1 MPSRSGYRRFHGH
14 DPSHQPPRSFS
25 LPKTNF
31 LGSKPTFPVKS
42 PLSAATLNLPASRP
56 PGPAI
61 RCAVGCLIAA
71 LAALPLASLAETF
84 RAAESFQA
92 VTDSEFAPFYREQS
106 SPQSSEHG
114 VAIDTV
120 RHAGQPA
127 AAEMVFRGETG
138 RFILQLTAV
147 AEEDGEST
155 YHIVV
160 NGRALEQRR
169 NPAVAE
175 KRVRVEHRWGPL
187 ALEPGDRIRIVF
199 AGATNGKI
207 PERDGTAWAR
217 GRWRALSIAPA
228 AAVQ

>member
-1 MPSRSGYRRFHGH
+1 
-14 DPSHQPPRSFS
+14 
-25 LPKTNF
+25 
-31 LGSKPTFPVKS
+31 VKS
-42 PLSAATLNLPASRP
+42 PLTAAALNLPASRP
-56 PGPAI
+56 PGTAI
-61 RCAVGCLIAA
+61 RCTVSCLIAA

-84 RAAESFQA
+84 RAVESFQA
-92 VTDSEFAPFYREQS
+92 VTDSDFAPFYREQS

-120 RHAGQPA
+120 RHAGRAA
-127 AAEMVFRGETG
+127 AAEMVYPGEPGNFT
-138 RFILQLTAV
+138 LHLTAV

-175 KRVRVEHRWGPL
+175 KRVRVEHRWGPHFL
-187 ALEPGDRIRIVF
+187 KKGDRIRIVF

-207 PERDGTAWAR
+207 PERGGTAWAR
-217 GRWRALSIAPA
+217 GRWRSLSITPA
-228 AAVQ
+228 AAVP

>member
-1 MPSRSGYRRFHGH
+1 M
-14 DPSHQPPRSFS
+14 
-25 LPKTNF
+25 
-31 LGSKPTFPVKS
+31 KS
-42 PLSAATLNLPASRP
+42 PRSAATLNLPLSRP

-61 RCAVGCLIAA
+61 RCAVSCFIAA

-84 RAAESFQA
+84 RAVESFQA
-92 VTDSEFAPFYREQS
+92 VIASEFAPFYREQS
-106 SPQSSEHG
+106 SPQASEHG

-127 AAEMVFRGETG
+127 AAEMVFKGEAG

-155 YHIVV
+155 YHIIV
-160 NGRALEQRR
+160 NGRTLERR
-169 NPAVAE
+169 QNPPVLE
-175 KRVRVEHRWGPL
+175 KRVPVHHRWGPL

-217 GRWRALSIAPA
+217 GRWRSLSITPD
-228 AAVQ
+228 AAVP